1 MYRAL
6 APFRKAHFLRTRG
19 PSSVTDL
26 FERDPFFAGIA
37 PMLNTEF
44 SPLRYNYPCVN
55 IKEGPKAYHLEAE
68 IPGFRKENLSIEFLD
83 SRTLR
88 ISGKRGGKAAPIEAA
103 NETVESTEGEYTVS
117 GQVADSVASEEAVPT
132 ESVKTDSEISE
143 STSKDVVQAEED
155 YQVVETERDEEFS
168 FTRQWRLPE
177 GVDQEAVKASLDH
190 GILLVTL
197 PKLRAEAA
205 RKIIID

>member
-1 MYRAL
+1 MVDERSASCTNCLAKIFNTRNFWIFPPALIIRPYKECPQSSIRPRNKIMSMYRAL

-19 PSSVTDL
+19 PSSVADL

-44 SPLRYNYPCVN
+44 SPLRYNYPRVN

-103 NETVESTEGEYTVS
+103 NETVESTEGDHIHGVW
-117 GQVADSVASEEAVPT
+117 ASC
-132 ESVKTDSEISE
+132 
-143 STSKDVVQAEED
+143 
-155 YQVVETERDEEFS
+155 
-168 FTRQWRLPE
+168 
-177 GVDQEAVKASLDH
+177 
-190 GILLVTL
+190 
-197 PKLRAEAA
+197 
-205 RKIIID
+205 